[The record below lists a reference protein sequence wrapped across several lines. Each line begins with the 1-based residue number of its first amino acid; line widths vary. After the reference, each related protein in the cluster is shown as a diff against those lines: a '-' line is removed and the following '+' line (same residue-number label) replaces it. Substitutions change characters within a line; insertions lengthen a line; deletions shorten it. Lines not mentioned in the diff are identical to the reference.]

1 LSVLINHLSTANDL
15 SSSVFASA
23 MAENKSGRSH
33 QYAGNSV
40 SEVGERMNGGAVSD
54 ERSPEND
61 AIDLR
66 KEVQELR

>member
-1 LSVLINHLSTANDL
+1 
-15 SSSVFASA
+15 